1 MADAVARRSLPLG
14 RAPRHLVAVAV
25 LLGPVVATGFAA
37 LTWDGEGLLVPAMW
51 FLVAVV
57 VAALAGGLAAG
68 LLVIAASSVL
78 LTLLFLEPG
87 WSLRV
92 TDTEQ
97 LGGVVAFVVV
107 SLVIGLVLDHL
118 QTSRLAAVEAIADRD
133 RSLALV
139 DSILA
144 NAPVGFAFF
153 DPDLRFAR
161 VNEALAAM
169 NEESESAHL
178 GRRVEDVVGPGGHE
192 IAAFLRHVRD
202 TGEPI
207 LDVEIDGRR
216 PRTGAPLHVVAGYY
230 PVRDAGGTLTGIGVV
245 VQDVTDRVR
254 AESERTLLFDRVARI
269 QAVTA
274 GLSGAATLAEVVG
287 VVLAQGRHAFAA
299 CEASLAL
306 VDLDRGD
313 IVVHFEGDLPEGG
326 RTERVAFASDSP
338 HATAIRTGEPVLL
351 GSQDLI
357 RSQFSDVPDPVRS
370 LAVLP
375 LTAERRVMGAIDVG
389 FDSEREFDPGERA
402 FLAAVAGLLAAA
414 LERARLFEAERAAR
428 DEAERASERVAFLAE
443 VSAALAS
450 SLDWESTLG
459 GIAAHAVPSLA
470 DWCAVVAVEGS
481 GLRALATAHVEP
493 EREGA
498 LRQLV
503 QDYPLDAGRADGLRR
518 ALRTGQPVLVPEVD
532 DALLEQLAIDANHL
546 RLLHAVGVRS
556 LLVVPLLVQG
566 SAVGAISLGCSG
578 PRRLGDGDRSLAAE
592 VATRAGQ
599 AIVNARLFDER
610 THIAATLQ
618 AALLPSIDI
627 VVPGLEV
634 ADRFVAGGEGVDV
647 GGDFFDAFPLGA
659 PDDRPEQWVVV
670 IGDVRGKGVEAA
682 GLTATARN
690 TLRSI
695 SVLESS
701 PTRMLRHLNE
711 VLLRLSPT
719 EGEPRFCTATV
730 ATVTPGNRRAT
741 VRLAVGGHPL
751 PFVLRADAST
761 EQVGKPGTLLGVLPV
776 VDAEDVDVELGPG
789 DSLVLFT
796 DGVTE
801 RHAGRRFFDE
811 EALASV
817 LSRCAGFTAATVA
830 ERVETAARA
839 YVEDERRDDLALFV
853 VRVPTRTATSTSAS
867 TELPPTAASAARA
880 RRFVAAA
887 LAQLPDR
894 RAVEVAEL
902 LTSEVVTNAVVH
914 GGSAVR
920 VEVETVDGRTRI
932 SVCDNDPGQPELRSP
947 SLDDESGRGMRL
959 VDSLARRWGVQ
970 PAGSGKCV
978 WFEVG

>member
-1 MADAVARRSLPLG
+1 MVARRSFRLG
-14 RAPRHLVAVAV
+14 RASRRVVAAIVV
-25 LLGPVVATGFAA
+25 LGPVVAAA
-37 LTWDGEGLLVPAMW
+37 LASVTWDDEGLLVPAMW
-51 FLVAVV
+51 FLLAVV
-57 VAALAGGLAAG
+57 LAALAGGLAAG
-68 LLVIAASSVL
+68 LLAVASSTVL
-78 LTLLFLEPG
+78 LPLLFLDPR
-87 WSLRV
+87 WSLGAH
-92 TDTEQ
+92 DTEE
-97 LGGVVAFVVV
+97 LGGVVAFVIA
-107 SLVIGLVLDHL
+107 SLLLCLVLDHL
-118 QTSRLAAVEAIADRD
+118 QTSRQAAVEAIADRD
-133 RSLALV
+133 RSLGLL

-153 DPDLRFAR
+153 DRDLRFAR
-161 VNEALAAM
+161 VNEALARLD
-169 NEESESAHL
+169 EEPESAHL
-178 GRRVEDVVGPGGHE
+178 GRPAEDVLGPAGHE
-192 IAAFLRHVRD
+192 MAAFLRRVRD

-207 LDVEIDGRR
+207 LDVEIDRQRR
-216 PRTGAPLHVVAGYY
+216 RSGTPLHAVAGYY
-230 PVRDAGGTLTGIGVV
+230 PVRDAAGVLTGVGVV

-254 AESERTLLFDRVARI
+254 AETERSLLFDRVARI

-274 GLSGAATLAEVVG
+274 GLSGAATLAEVVD
-287 VVLAQGRHAFAA
+287 VVLAQGRHAFGAD
-299 CEASLAL
+299 EASLAL
-306 VDLDRGD
+306 ADADG
-313 IVVHFEGDLPEGG
+313 ITVHFESDLPEGG
-326 RTERVAFASDSP
+326 RTERIPLDSDSP

-351 GSQDLI
+351 GTRDLVGT
-357 RSQFSDVPDPVRS
+357 RFPDVPDSIHS

-375 LTAERRVMGAIDVG
+375 LTAERRTLGAVDVG
-389 FDSEREFDPGERA
+389 FEAERDFDPGDRA

-443 VSAALAS
+443 VSASLAS

-459 GIAAHAVPSLA
+459 GIAAHAVPALA

-481 GLRALATAHVEP
+481 SLRALAVTHVEP
-493 EREGA
+493 EREA
-498 LRQLV
+498 AMRELV
-503 QDYPLDAGRADGLRR
+503 QRYPLDAGRADGLRR
-518 ALRTGQPVLVPEVD
+518 ALRTGQPVLVPEVTEE
-532 DALLEQLAIDANHL
+532 LVEQLAIDDSHL
-546 RLLHAVGVRS
+546 ALLRDVGVRS

-566 SAVGAISLGCSG
+566 GAVGAITLGCSFE
-578 PRRLGDGDRSLAAE
+578 RRLGDGDRALAAE

-618 AALLPSIDI
+618 AALLPKLDVLI
-627 VVPGLEV
+627 PGLEV

-659 PDDRPEQWVVV
+659 PGDRPDRWVIV

-690 TLRSI
+690 TIRSI
-695 SVLESS
+695 SVLEDS
-701 PTRMLRHLNE
+701 PARMLHHLNE
-711 VLLRLSPT
+711 VLLRLSPA
-719 EGEPRFCTATV
+719 EGEPRFCTASV
-730 ATVTPGNRRAT
+730 ATVTPGDRRAR
-741 VRLAVGGHPL
+741 VCLAVGGHPL

-761 EQVGKPGTLLGVLPV
+761 EQVGKPGTLLGVLPAI
-776 VDAEDVDVELGPG
+776 DAEDVDVDLGPG

-811 EALASV
+811 DALASV

-853 VRVPTRTATSTSAS
+853 VRVPTRTATSISAS
-867 TELPPTAASAARA
+867 TELPPSAASAARA

-887 LAQLPDR
+887 LAALPDR

-932 SVCDNDPGQPELRSP
+932 SVCDNDPGQPEVRSP

-978 WFEVG
+978 WFEVS

>member
-1 MADAVARRSLPLG
+1 MLLG
-14 RAPRHLVAVAV
+14 RASRRVVVALV
-25 LLGPVVATGFAA
+25 LLGPALAAALAA
-37 LTWDGEGLLVPAMW
+37 LTWDSEGLLVPAMW

-57 VAALAGGLAAG
+57 LAALAGGLAAG
-68 LLVIAASSVL
+68 LLVIAFSTFL
-78 LTLLFLEPG
+78 LPLFLEPT
-87 WSLRV
+87 WSIRV
-92 TDTEQ
+92 RDAEE
-97 LGGVVAFVVV
+97 LGGVLAFVIA
-107 SLVIGLVLDHL
+107 SLLICLVLDHL
-118 QTSRLAAVEAIADRD
+118 QTSRQAALDAIADRD
-133 RSLALV
+133 RSLALL

-153 DPDLRFAR
+153 DNELRFAR
-161 VNEALAAM
+161 VNEAMTQM
-169 NEESESAHL
+169 NQAPEEAHL
-178 GRRVEDVVGPGGHE
+178 GRRLEEVFGERAGDVP
-192 IAAFLRHVRD
+192 AYLRQVRD
-202 TGEPI
+202 SGQPI
-207 LDVEIDGRR
+207 LDVEI
-216 PRTGAPLHVVAGYY
+216 TGQRASGAVLHVVAGYY
-230 PVRDAGGTLTGIGVV
+230 PVRDAGGALTGVGVV
-245 VQDVTDRVR
+245 VQDVTDRVQ
-254 AESERTLLFDRVARI
+254 AESERGLLFDRVARI

-274 GLSGAATLAEVVG
+274 GLSGAATLGEVVD
-287 VVLAQGRHAFAA
+287 VVLAQGRHAFGAD
-299 CEASLAL
+299 EASLAL
-306 VDLDRGD
+306 VDADGD
-313 IVVHFEGDLPEGG
+313 VVVHVEGDLPEGG
-326 RTERVAFASDSP
+326 RTERVPLDSDSP
-338 HATAIRTGEPVLL
+338 HATVIRTGEPLL
-351 GSQDLI
+351 L
-357 RSQFSDVPDPVRS
+357 RSRELVGARFPDVPDNIHA

-375 LTAERRVMGAIDVG
+375 LTAERRVLGAIDIG
-389 FDSEREFDPGERA
+389 FEQERDFDAGERA

-414 LERARLFEAERAAR
+414 LERARLFEAERSAR

-481 GLRALATAHVEP
+481 DLRALAVAHVDP
-493 EREGA
+493 GREEA
-498 LRQLV
+498 LRDLV
-503 QDYPLDAGRADGLRR
+503 QHHPLDAGRADGLRR
-518 ALRTGQPVLVPEVD
+518 ALRTGQPVLVPDVTD
-532 DALLEQLAIDANHL
+532 DMIRQLAQSDEHLSLLE
-546 RLLHAVGVRS
+546 AVGVRS

-566 SAVGAISLGCSG
+566 RAVGAISLGCTFD
-578 PRRLGDGDRSLAAE
+578 RRLGDADRALASE

-599 AIVNARLFDER
+599 AIVNARLFEER

-618 AALLPSIDI
+618 AALLPSVD
-627 VVPGLEV
+627 VVIPGLEV

-659 PDDRPEQWVVV
+659 PEDRPDRWVIV

-682 GLTATARN
+682 ALTATARN
-690 TLRSI
+690 TIRSI
-695 SVLESS
+695 AVLEDS
-701 PTRMLRHLNE
+701 PARMLRHLNE

-730 ATVTPGNRRAT
+730 AVVAPGDRRAT

-751 PFVLRADAST
+751 PFALRADAST
-761 EQVGKPGTLLGVLPV
+761 EQVGKPGTLLGVLPA

-789 DSLVLFT
+789 DTLVLFT

-811 EALASV
+811 DALASV

-853 VRVPTRTATSTSAS
+853 VRVPARTATSTSAS
-867 TELPPTAASAARA
+867 TELPPSAASAARA

-887 LAQLPDR
+887 LAALPDR
-894 RAVEVAEL
+894 RAVEIAEL

-920 VEVETVDGRTRI
+920 VEIETVDGRTRI
-932 SVCDNDPGQPELRSP
+932 SVSDNDPSQPELRSP

-970 PAGSGKCV
+970 PAGTGKCV
-978 WFEVG
+978 WFEIG

>member
-1 MADAVARRSLPLG
+1 VDVVARRSLRLG
-14 RAPRHLVAVAV
+14 RASRRVVVAVV
-25 LLGPVVATGFAA
+25 VLGPVVAAA
-37 LTWDGEGLLVPAMW
+37 LASATWDGEGLLVPAMW

-57 VAALAGGLAAG
+57 LAALTGGLAAG
-68 LLVIAASSVL
+68 LLAIAGSTVL
-78 LTLLFLEPG
+78 LPLLFLDPR
-87 WSLRV
+87 WSLR
-92 TDTEQ
+92 TDDTEE
-97 LGGVVAFVVV
+97 LGGVLAFVIA
-107 SLVIGLVLDHL
+107 SLLICLVLDHL
-118 QTSRLAAVEAIADRD
+118 QTSRQAAIEAIADRD

-153 DPDLRFAR
+153 DADLRYAR
-161 VNEALAAM
+161 VNEALLTL
-169 NEESESAHL
+169 NERTEGEHL
-178 GRRVEDVVGPGGHE
+178 GRPVEDVLGPPGLE
-192 IAAFLRHVRD
+192 IAAFLREVRD
-202 TGEPI
+202 TGQPI
-207 LDVEIDGRR
+207 LDVELHGRR
-216 PRTGAPLHVVAGYY
+216 HRSGAPMDVVAGYY
-230 PVRDAGGTLTGIGVV
+230 PVRDASGSLTGVGVV
-245 VQDVTDRVR
+245 VQDVTDRVQ
-254 AESERTLLFDRVARI
+254 AESERSLLFDRVARI

-274 GLSGAATLAEVVG
+274 GLSGAATPAEVVD
-287 VVLAQGRHAFAA
+287 VVLAQGRHALSAD
-299 CEASLAL
+299 EASLAL
-306 VDLDRGD
+306 VDPDGQG
-313 IVVHFEGDLPEGG
+313 ITVHFEGELPEGK
-326 RTERVAFASDSP
+326 RTEQLPLDSASP
-338 HATAIRTGEPVLL
+338 HATVIRTGDPLLL
-351 GSQDLI
+351 GT
-357 RSQFSDVPDPVRS
+357 REVVTAQFPDVPDTIHS

-375 LTAERRVMGAIDVG
+375 LTAERRCLGAIDVG
-389 FDSEREFDPGERA
+389 FETEREFDSGERA

-470 DWCAVVAVEGS
+470 DWCAVVAAEGPL
-481 GLRALATAHVEP
+481 LRALAVAHVDP
-493 EREGA
+493 GREAA
-498 LRQLV
+498 LRDLV
-503 QDYPLDAGRADGLRR
+503 QRFPLDAGGTDGLRR
-518 ALRTGQPVLVPEVD
+518 ALRTGQPVLVSEVTED
-532 DALLEQLAIDANHL
+532 LVNQLALDEDHL
-546 RLLHAVGVRS
+546 AALQAVQVRS
-556 LLVVPLLVQG
+556 LLVVPLMIQG
-566 SAVGAISLGCSG
+566 QAVGAITLGCSYE
-578 PRRLGDGDRSLAAE
+578 RRLGDADRALAAE

-618 AALLPSIDI
+618 AALLPSIDV

-647 GGDFFDAFPLGA
+647 GGDFFDAFPLGPPTER
-659 PDDRPEQWVVV
+659 PDRWVIV

-682 GLTATARN
+682 ALTATARN
-690 TLRSI
+690 TIRSI

-701 PTRMLRHLNE
+701 PARMLRHLNE

-730 ATVTPGNRRAT
+730 AVVRPGDRRAD
-741 VRLAVGGHPL
+741 VRIAVGGHPL
-751 PFVLRADAST
+751 PFVLRADANT
-761 EQVGKPGTLLGVLPV
+761 EQVGKPGTLLGVLPA
-776 VDAEDVDVELGPG
+776 VDADDVDVELGPG

-853 VRVPTRTATSTSAS
+853 VRVPPRTATSTSAS

-887 LAQLPDR
+887 LAAIPDR
-894 RAVEVAEL
+894 RAVEIAEL

-947 SLDDESGRGMRL
+947 GLDDESGRGMRL

-978 WFEVG
+978 WFEVS

>member
-1 MADAVARRSLPLG
+1 VADVVARRSMLLG
-14 RAPRHLVAVAV
+14 RASKRIVVAVV
-25 LLGPVVATGFAA
+25 LLGPLLAAGLAA
-37 LTWDGEGLLVPAMW
+37 LSWDGEGLLMPAMW

-57 VAALAGGLAAG
+57 AAALSGGLAAG
-68 LLVIAASSVL
+68 LLAIAGSTFL
-78 LTLLFLEPG
+78 LPFFLTPT

-92 TDTEQ
+92 EDSEE
-97 LGGVVAFVVV
+97 LGGILAFVIA
-107 SLVIGLVLDHL
+107 SLLICLVLDHL
-118 QTSRLAAVEAIADRD
+118 QTSRQAALEAIADRD
-133 RSLALV
+133 RSLALL

-153 DPDLRFAR
+153 DADLRFAR
-161 VNEALAAM
+161 VNEALATI
-169 NEESESAHL
+169 NEEPEEAHL
-178 GRRVEDVVGPGGHE
+178 GRRVEDVFGDRASDVE
-192 IAAFLRHVRD
+192 AYLREVRD
-202 TGEPI
+202 TGRPI
-207 LDVEIDGRR
+207 LDVEIDGHRR
-216 PRTGAPLHVVAGYY
+216 SGAPLHVVAGYY
-230 PVRDAGGTLTGIGVV
+230 PVRDAGGALTGVGVV

-274 GLSGAATLAEVVG
+274 GLSGAATLAEVVD
-287 VVLAQGRHAFAA
+287 VVLAQGRHAFGAD
-299 CEASLAL
+299 EASLAL
-306 VDLDRGD
+306 VDADGD
-313 IVVHFEGDLPEGG
+313 VVVHVESDLPEGG
-326 RTERVAFASDSP
+326 RTERVALDSDSP
-338 HATAIRTGEPVLL
+338 HATVIRTGEPLL
-351 GSQDLI
+351 L
-357 RSQFSDVPDPVRS
+357 RSRELVGARFPDVPDSTRA

-375 LTAERRVMGAIDVG
+375 LTAERRVLGAVDIGFERERG
-389 FDSEREFDPGERA
+389 FDAGERA

-414 LERARLFEAERAAR
+414 LERARLFEAERSAR
-428 DEAERASERVAFLAE
+428 DEAERARERVAFLAE

-481 GLRALATAHVEP
+481 QLRALAVAHVDS
-493 EREGA
+493 EREAA
-498 LRQLV
+498 LRDLV
-503 QDYPLDAGRADGLRR
+503 QHHPLDAGRADGLRR
-518 ALRTGQPVLVPEVD
+518 ALRTSQPVLVPDVTDEMIRELGQSEEHRS
-532 DALLEQLAIDANHL
+532 LLE
-546 RLLHAVGVRS
+546 AVGVRS

-566 SAVGAISLGCSG
+566 RAVGAISLGCTSE
-578 PRRLGDGDRSLAAE
+578 RRLGDADRALASE

-599 AIVNARLFDER
+599 AIVNARLFEER

-618 AALLPSIDI
+618 AALLPSVD
-627 VVPGLEV
+627 VVIPGLEV

-659 PDDRPEQWVVV
+659 PEDRPDRWVIV

-682 GLTATARN
+682 ALTATARN
-690 TLRSI
+690 TIRSI
-695 SVLESS
+695 AVLEDS
-701 PTRMLRHLNE
+701 PARMLRHLNE
-711 VLLRLSPT
+711 VLLRLSPS

-730 ATVTPGNRRAT
+730 AVVAPGDRRAA

-751 PFVLRADAST
+751 PFALRADAST
-761 EQVGKPGTLLGVLPV
+761 EQVGKPGTLLGVLPA
-776 VDAEDVDVELGPG
+776 VDAEDVDVDLGPG

-853 VRVPTRTATSTSAS
+853 VRVPARTATSTSAS
-867 TELPPTAASAARA
+867 TELPPSAASAARA

-887 LAQLPDR
+887 LAALPDR
-894 RAVEVAEL
+894 RAVEIAEL

-920 VEVETVDGRTRI
+920 VEIETVDGRTRI
-932 SVCDNDPGQPELRSP
+932 SVSDNDPAQPELRSP

-970 PAGSGKCV
+970 PAGAGKCV
-978 WFEVG
+978 WFEIG